1 MIFQILLGAGLLIIV
16 VYAFT
21 QKAKSPFVSVVTMLG
36 ALAGLY
42 FVWVPGHANAIAN
55 FIGIGRGADLIF
67 YCWIV
72 ISLAIL
78 LNLHFKV
85 RSNLELV
92 TALARK
98 VAIVEAEQYD
108 GPSVSGTTKSR

>member
-1 MIFQILLGAGLLIIV
+1 MIFQLLLGTGLLLIV

-21 QKAKSPFVSVVTMLG
+21 QKAKSPFVSVVTMLS

-42 FVWVPGHANAIAN
+42 FIWAPGHANIIAN
-55 FIGIGRGADLIF
+55 VIGIGRGADLIF

-85 RSNLELV
+85 RSNLEIV

-98 VAIVEAEQYD
+98 VAIMEAEQHNKSSRSNTAK
-108 GPSVSGTTKSR
+108 GP